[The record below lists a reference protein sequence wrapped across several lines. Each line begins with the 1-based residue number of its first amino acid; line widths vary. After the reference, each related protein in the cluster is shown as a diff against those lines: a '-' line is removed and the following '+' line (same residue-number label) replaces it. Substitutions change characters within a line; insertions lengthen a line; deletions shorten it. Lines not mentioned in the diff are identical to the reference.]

1 MGMPLAQTTE
11 SELLDSIVGAAER
24 GQGGWLITAN
34 LDFLRR
40 HHQEPAMRE
49 LYAQA
54 DVRVAD
60 GMPLVWA
67 CGLQGTP
74 LPNRIAGASLVEPLA
89 ERSAAARLSLYL
101 LGGDAGTAETS
112 ARYLQR
118 RHPGLRIAGHESP
131 RVSAPPD
138 ATTVQ
143 AISQRLKESGANV
156 VLVALGSPKQ
166 ELLIARLRAD
176 LPQTWFVGVG
186 ISFSFLTGKV
196 ARAPEWMQ
204 RTGLEWAHRLSQ
216 EPSRLARRYL
226 VQGIPFGLALLASA
240 GRVRLQASWRARR
253 ADRPDR
259 PDR

>member
-1 MGMPLAQTTE
+1 MGMPLARTTE
-11 SELLDSIVGAAER
+11 EGLLDAIVAAARR

-40 HHQEPAMRE
+40 HHREPAMRE

-74 LPNRIAGASLVEPLA
+74 LPGRIAGASLIEPLA
-89 ERSAAARLSLYL
+89 GRAAAAQLGLYL

-112 ARYLQR
+112 ARGLQR
-118 RHPGLRIAGHESP
+118 RHPNLRIAGYESP
-131 RVSAPPD
+131 RVAAPPE
-138 ATTVQ
+138 AGTVED
-143 AISQRLKESGANV
+143 IGTRLKDSGAHI

-166 ELLIARLRAD
+166 ELLIAQLREGF
-176 LPQTWFVGVG
+176 PKVWFIGVG
-186 ISFSFLTGKV
+186 ISFSFLTGQV

-204 RTGLEWAHRLSQ
+204 RSGLEWAHRLSQ
-216 EPSRLARRYL
+216 EPARLGKRYL
-226 VQGIPFGLALLASA
+226 IEGIPFGLALLASA
-240 GRVRLQASWRARR
+240 ARKRLQHSRNRSETR
-253 ADRPDR
+253 LGQ
-259 PDR
+259 